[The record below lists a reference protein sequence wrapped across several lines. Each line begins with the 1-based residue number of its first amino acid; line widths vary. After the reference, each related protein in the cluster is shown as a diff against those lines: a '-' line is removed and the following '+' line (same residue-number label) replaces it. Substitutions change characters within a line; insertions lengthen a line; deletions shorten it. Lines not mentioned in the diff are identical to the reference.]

1 MSPSFRSLLLRGL
14 GLFLIAT
21 ALRADPLTKQYEV
34 DFGRDVASRNLK
46 GLATRTDG
54 RILPGPVF
62 TDLDGPRIGG
72 ILWTLRPAGPDRFVV
87 GTGPE
92 GKVQEITFAAKKDA
106 YTVRELAHV
115 NETSALAVLPL
126 PDGSILAGSTPPG
139 ALYLFKDGKA
149 LVRVPLPVDA
159 VFDLL
164 ALPDGSVLAAT
175 GNPGRIYRVDLAR
188 FARAGVDEGKVAAE
202 DKALAAKGV
211 TLFGEIRDSSVRRL
225 ARLANGMLVAG
236 SSPKGNVYRFDAA
249 GGAPVVLQ
257 ENRDSEVVDLLPLE
271 DGGFYAAVVFTAG
284 DNARLARATDP
295 KAEKKEKDE
304 KPAFVGRSNLVYFP
318 AGGFAESVLSKTNIA
333 FYRLARQRD
342 WIVIAAGEQGD
353 TFGYDP
359 AARRALTF
367 AGSSSSQ
374 VNDIASLADG
384 RLLLLRNN
392 APGLALM
399 TFNGPGPRELETK
412 RLDLGAPAALGDLRF
427 ARLRGLAP
435 GQLQVEVATNFGSD
449 EIEGWTPWQALAAH
463 DDGYFAAGLRG
474 RYAKLRLKIDGGGTD
489 FQLDKATL
497 FNLPQNRRPALVDF
511 RIFPPSLALLP
522 AGEPPPSA
530 TTTLG
535 QLLYPNPRDAKD
547 DNNDRRKSAFMS
559 SAVIPQTGAQIVY
572 WTVTDPD
579 GDNLAYTFSIRPDG
593 VEAWTDLAVNTTDTY
608 VQFDTGGLAE
618 GLYQTRLHVAEQAP
632 RPEPERLAYDFE
644 TDTLL
649 VDRTPPVLGRPAIRR
664 EAGRL
669 IIGIE
674 GRDALS
680 LLAGAE
686 FVLNNGDHET
696 VTHPVDGILDGKSE
710 QFQVEI
716 PEARA
721 AGATSVEILVY
732 DAVGNS
738 ASVRVPL
745 P

>member
-1 MSPSFRSLLLRGL
+1 MSLPYRSLLLRGL
-14 GLFLIAT
+14 GLLLAAIV
-21 ALRADPLTKQYEV
+21 LRADPLTKQYEI

-62 TDLDGPRIGG
+62 TDLDGPKIGG
-72 ILWTLRPAGPDRFVV
+72 ILWTLRPDGRDRFIV

-92 GKVQEITFAAKKDA
+92 GKVAEITVAAKQDT

-126 PDGSILAGSTPPG
+126 ANGSLLVGSTPPG

-149 LVRVPLPVDA
+149 VARVPLPVDA

-164 ALPDGSVLAAT
+164 ALPDGSVLAGT
-175 GNPGRIYRVDLAR
+175 GNPGRIYRIDPAK
-188 FARAGVDEGKVAAE
+188 FARAGVDDGKAGD

-225 ARLANGMLVAG
+225 ARLADGSLVAG

-257 ENRDSEVVDLLPLE
+257 ENRDSEVVDLLPLD
-271 DGGFYAAVVFTAG
+271 DGSFYAAVVFTAG
-284 DNARLARATDP
+284 DNARLARVTDP
-295 KAEKKEKDE
+295 KAEKKDKDE
-304 KPAFVGRSNLVYFP
+304 KPTFLGRSNLVYFP
-318 AGGFAESVLSKTNIA
+318 AGGFPESVLSRTNIA

-342 WIVIAAGEQGD
+342 WIVISAGEQGD
-353 TFGYDP
+353 TLGYDP
-359 AARRALTF
+359 VARRGLTF

-374 VNDIASLADG
+374 VNDIAPLADG

-399 TFNGPGPRELETK
+399 AFNGQGPRALETK
-412 RLDLGAPAALGDLRF
+412 RLDLGAPATFGDLRF
-427 ARLRGLAP
+427 ARMRGLAP
-435 GQLQVEVATNFGSD
+435 GQLHVEVSTNFGND
-449 EIEGWTPWQALAAH
+449 EIEGWTPWQTLATR
-463 DDGYFAAGLRG
+463 DGGYFAAGLRG
-474 RYAKLRLKIDGGGTD
+474 RYARLRLRVDGAGTE
-489 FQLDKATL
+489 FQIDKATL

-511 RIFPPSLALLP
+511 RIFPPNLALLP

-547 DNNDRRKSAFMS
+547 ENSDRRKGAFMS

-579 GDNLAYTFSIRPDG
+579 GDNLNYTFSIQPDG
-593 VEAWTDLAVNTTDTY
+593 GDTWTDLAVNTTETY
-608 VQFDTGGLAE
+608 VQFDTSGLAE
-618 GLYQTRLHVAEQAP
+618 GLYLTRLRVAEQAP
-632 RPEPERLAYDFE
+632 RPRPERLAYDFE

-649 VDRTPPVLGRPAIRR
+649 VDRTPPVISHPVIRR
-664 EAGRL
+664 ESGRL
-669 IIGIE
+669 ILSIDGH
-674 GRDALS
+674 DALS
-680 LLAGAE
+680 LLEGAE
-686 FVLNNGDHET
+686 FVLNNGEHET

-738 ASVRVPL
+738 SSVRVPL
-745 P
+745 N

>member
-1 MSPSFRSLLLRGL
+1 MSLPFRSLLLRGL
-14 GLFLIAT
+14 GLLLAG
-21 ALRADPLTKQYEV
+21 AVLRADPLTKQYEI

-72 ILWTLRPAGPDRFVV
+72 ILWTLKPAGRDRFIV

-92 GKVQEITFAAKKDA
+92 GKVQEVTVTGKQDA
-106 YTVRELAHV
+106 YTVRELGHV

-126 PDGSILAGSTPPG
+126 SDGSLLVGSTPPG
-139 ALYLFKDGKA
+139 ALYLFKEGKA
-149 LVRVPLPVDA
+149 VSRVPLPVDA

-164 ALPDGSVLAAT
+164 ALPDGSVLAGT
-175 GNPGRIYRVDLAR
+175 GNPGRIYRIDPAR
-188 FARAGVDEGKVAAE
+188 FARAGVDDGKAGGDE
-202 DKALAAKGV
+202 KALAAKGV

-225 ARLANGMLVAG
+225 ARLADGSLVAG

-271 DGGFYAAVVFTAG
+271 DGSFYAAVVFTAG

-295 KAEKKEKDE
+295 KAEKKDKDE
-304 KPAFVGRSNLVYFP
+304 KPTFLGRSNLMYFP
-318 AGGFAESVLSKTNIA
+318 AGGFPESVLSKTNIA

-342 WIVIAAGEQGD
+342 WILISAGEQGD

-359 AARRALTF
+359 VARRALTF

-374 VNDIASLADG
+374 VNDIAPLPDG

-392 APGLALM
+392 APGLARM
-399 TFNGPGPRELETK
+399 AFDGKGPRELETK
-412 RLDLGAPAALGDLRF
+412 RLDLGAPAAFGDLRF
-427 ARLRGLAP
+427 ARLRGLTP
-435 GQLQVEVATNFGSD
+435 EQLHVEVSTNFGSD
-449 EIEGWTPWQALAAH
+449 EIEGWTPWKALAEH
-463 DDGYFAAGLRG
+463 DGGYFAAGLRG
-474 RYAKLRLKIDGGGTD
+474 RYAKLRLKVEGATD

-511 RIFPPSLALLP
+511 RIFPPNLALVP
-522 AGEPPPSA
+522 AGEPPPS
-530 TTTLG
+530 TSTTLG
-535 QLLYPNPRDAKD
+535 QLLYPNPREAKD
-547 DNNDRRKSAFMS
+547 DNNDRRKGAFMS
-559 SAVIPQTGAQIVY
+559 SAVVPQTGAQIVY

-579 GDNLAYTFSIRPDG
+579 GDNVNYTFSIRPDG
-593 VEAWTDLAVNTTDTY
+593 GDAWTDLAVNTSDTY
-608 VQFDTGGLAE
+608 VQFDTSGLAE
-618 GLYQTRLHVAEQAP
+618 GLYLTRLRVAEQAP
-632 RPEPERLAYDFE
+632 RPASDRLAYDFE

-649 VDRTPPVLGRPAIRR
+649 VDRTPPVIGQPTIRR
-664 EAGRL
+664 DSGRL
-669 IIGIE
+669 VIGID

-680 LLAGAE
+680 LLEGAE
-686 FVLNNGDHET
+686 FVLNNGEHET
-696 VTHPVDGILDGKSE
+696 VTHPLDGILDGKSE

-745 P
+745 K

>member
-1 MSPSFRSLLLRGL
+1 MSLPFRSLLFLGL
-14 GLFLIAT
+14 GLLLAAA

-34 DFGRDVASRNLK
+34 DFGRDVASRHLK
-46 GLATRTDG
+46 GLATRSDG

-62 TDLDGPRIGG
+62 TDLDGPRLGG
-72 ILWTLRPAGPDRFVV
+72 ILWTLKPAGRDRFVV
-87 GTGPE
+87 GTGPD
-92 GKVQEITFAAKKDA
+92 GKVQEITVTAKKDA

-126 PDGSILAGSTPPG
+126 ADGSLLVGSTPPG
-139 ALYLFKDGKA
+139 ALYLFKEGKA
-149 LVRVPLPVDA
+149 VTRVPLPVDA

-164 ALPDGSVLAAT
+164 ALPDGSVLAGT
-175 GNPGRIYRVDLAR
+175 GNPGRIYRLDPAK
-188 FARAGVDEGKVAAE
+188 FARAGVDEGKAGGDE
-202 DKALAAKGV
+202 KALAAKGV

-225 ARLANGMLVAG
+225 ARLADGSLVAG

-257 ENRDSEVVDLLPLE
+257 ENRDSEVVDLLPLA
-271 DGGFYAAVVFTAG
+271 DGSFYAAVVFTAG
-284 DNARLARATDP
+284 DTARLARATDP
-295 KAEKKEKDE
+295 KAEKKDKDE
-304 KPAFVGRSNLVYFP
+304 KPAFLGRSNLVYFP
-318 AGGFAESVLSKTNIA
+318 AGGFPESVLSKTNIA

-374 VNDIASLADG
+374 VNDIAALADG

-399 TFNGPGPRELETK
+399 AFDGQGPRELETK
-412 RLDLGAPAALGDLRF
+412 RLDLGAPAAFGDLRF
-427 ARLRGLAP
+427 ARLRGVTPEKLH
-435 GQLQVEVATNFGSD
+435 VEVSTNFGSD
-449 EIEGWTPWQALAAH
+449 EIEGWTPWQKLAVH
-463 DDGYFAAGLRG
+463 DGGYFAAGLRG
-474 RYAKLRLKIDGGGTD
+474 RYAKLRLQVDGAGPE

-511 RIFPPSLALLP
+511 RIFPANLALLP

-530 TTTLG
+530 STTLG

-547 DNNDRRKSAFMS
+547 ETIDRRKSAIMS

-579 GDNLAYTFSIRPDG
+579 GDNVNTTFSIRPDG
-593 VEAWTDLAVNTTDTY
+593 GDAWTDLAVNTTETY

-618 GLYQTRLHVAEQAP
+618 GLYLTRLRVSEQAP
-632 RPEPERLAYDFE
+632 RPAADRLAYDFE

-649 VDRTPPVLGRPAIRR
+649 VDRTPPVLGRPTIRR
-664 EAGRL
+664 EPGRL
-669 IIGIE
+669 VIGID
-674 GRDALS
+674 GHDALS
-680 LLAGAE
+680 LLEGAE

-710 QFQVEI
+710 QFEVEV

-721 AGATSVEILVY
+721 AGATSVEILLY

-745 P
+745 K